1 MNGRVLIID
10 DEAGI
15 RSSLG
20 GLLKDEDLQVYEAE
34 SGEEGLRLVEEHDPD
49 LVLLDLLLS
58 GIDGLEVLSR
68 MGERGYYF
76 PVIMMSGQANLDD
89 AIQATRL
96 GAMTF
101 LEKPLTPERVLAE
114 VSAGLELAKLKRE
127 NRDLRQEIQEQHHM
141 VGESAPMQRLK
152 ERIRKVAPTQATVL
166 ILGESGTGKELVAR
180 AVHEH
185 SDRSDRAFV
194 KVNCAAIPGELI
206 ESELFGHEKGSFTGA
221 SSLHRGRFEQADGG
235 SIFLDEVADTSP
247 AAQARL
253 LRVLQEGEVQR
264 IGSEK
269 VLHVDVRVIAASNQ
283 NLEELIRDG
292 RFREDLYY
300 RLKVVTI
307 TLPPLR
313 QRQDDIPLLI
323 DFFLERYAAE
333 LGMDNPGIASDAV
346 KTLNSHQWP
355 GNVRELA
362 NTLQKALIFSRG
374 APIRAEDVIQALSA
388 EKVPG
393 ELDAIAAEDT
403 IRRWMRGAMTSKAE
417 PDTFEKIMDHLAAM
431 LVGEALN
438 LTDGNRTR
446 AAELLGL
453 SRPTLH
459 SKIEK
464 YGLKLKTSVEEKN
477 QD

>member
-1 MNGRVLIID
+1 LNGRVLIID

-300 RLKVVTI
+300 RLNV
-307 TLPPLR
+307 LPLHAPPLR
-313 QRQDDIPLLI
+313 ARLEDVGDLARSFVAQFARQNNRYQI
-323 DFFLERYAAE
+323 DLTPQA
-333 LGMDNPGIASDAV
+333 LDA
-346 KTLNSHQWP
+346 LMGCDWP
-355 GNVRELA
+355 GNVRELRNTVERLMILHEGQSVSADDVRAVLPPQSEGPEDEGA
-362 NTLQKALIFSRG
+362 NVTGASLRELVEAYEARLLTRELEDANGVVSRV
-374 APIRAEDVIQALSA
+374 AERLRTDRA
-388 EKVPG
+388 
-393 ELDAIAAEDT
+393 
-403 IRRWMRGAMTSKAE
+403 
-417 PDTFEKIMDHLAAM
+417 
-431 LVGEALN
+431 N
-438 LTDGNRTR
+438 LYRKLKR
-446 AAELLGL
+446 
-453 SRPTLH
+453 
-459 SKIEK
+459 
-464 YGLKLKTSVEEKN
+464 YGLR
-477 QD
+477 